1 MCQAAVGKV
10 VKVDGKAITIEFN
23 GKTRV
28 LDSSLVEAE
37 VGDYVQ
43 FSMGLAIDKI
53 DEEEAK
59 MILGSMA

>member
-10 VKVDGKAITIEFN
+10 VKVDGKSITIEFN

-28 LDSSLVEAE
+28 LDSSLVKAK

-43 FSMGLAIDKI
+43 FSMNIAIDKM